1 MAVLRKIAAVFFLL
15 VRLKTEVT
23 AQTVTTQAAVQDCP
37 RGLYQCDSGL
47 CISTNWRCNGRDNCG
62 DGSDER
68 DCTTTT
74 AGSHTLSVTTTL
86 ENNPTTQD
94 TSTSATSSTHHLT
107 TTDSTTVQPLA
118 TTAESQTSSVT
129 ITLANNPTTQAT
141 STDAISST
149 PHLTTIVPT
158 TVQPLATTAQAGMIL
173 RFQVLHIRMQLGQ
186 RHQVCYKGQRS
197 EDQGRLA
204 LQSPTPPSPCRSV
217 QLTPPTTQG
226 TN

>member
-158 TVQPLATTAQAGMIL
+158 TVQPLATTAQADTTVSSTPHPDAT
-173 RFQVLHIRMQLGQ
+173 RTT
-186 RHQVCYKGQRS
+186 
-197 EDQGRLA
+197 
-204 LQSPTPPSPCRSV
+204 SPGGKAVTDGVGCVVGECLWNESCCERSV
-217 QLTPPTTQG
+217 I
-226 TN
+226 

>member
-74 AGSHTLSVTTTL
+74 AGSHTLPVTTTLANNPTTQGTSTDAISSTPHLTTAAPTTVQPLATTAGSQTSSVTTTSAT
-86 ENNPTTQD
+86 NPTTQD

-107 TTDSTTVQPLA
+107 TTA
-118 TTAESQTSSVT
+118 
-129 ITLANNPTTQAT
+129 
-141 STDAISST
+141 
-149 PHLTTIVPT
+149 PT
-158 TVQPLATTAQAGMIL
+158 TVQPLATTAQADTTVSSTPHPDAT
-173 RFQVLHIRMQLGQ
+173 RTT
-186 RHQVCYKGQRS
+186 
-197 EDQGRLA
+197 
-204 LQSPTPPSPCRSV
+204 SPGGK
-217 QLTPPTTQG
+217 L
-226 TN
+226 